1 MPMPSTRCKQTLLLA
16 LSGLLLCVHWRGV
29 MPRAIT
35 PVLFAPAPAAWRRDI
50 SHTTA
55 GALPFIPHAAGTHP
69 NEGGARAV
77 CSAPP
82 PSQLAGVAVHHIQE
96 HAPECPTVVAWRA
109 GRSQLLAP
117 EAPFEAVADPILP
130 VPAAA
135 DSEGRVTAP
144 RYDAVQLRF
153 TEIQAAAEP
162 LAVGVQLAEV
172 RLFYGRRRLSIAS
185 ANAVDPDGPTA
196 HNASN
201 AADGLL
207 FTKWLDSALLGRR
220 GRSAG
225 LNWRLTTWPKSPPG
239 LSEGRGCTSSLQSA
253 AQATE
258 AP

>member
-1 MPMPSTRCKQTLLLA
+1 MPSTRCKQTLLLA
-16 LSGLLLCVHWRGV
+16 LSGLLLYVHWRGV
-29 MPRAIT
+29 VPRAVT
-35 PVLFAPAPAAWRRDI
+35 PVLFAPAPAAWRRDS

-55 GALPFIPHAAGTHP
+55 GALPFIPPAAGTHP
-69 NEGGARAV
+69 NEGGFRAV
-77 CSAPP
+77 CSVPP
-82 PSQLAGVAVHHIQE
+82 PSHLAGVAVHHVQE
-96 HAPECPTVVAWRA
+96 HAPECPAVVAWRA

-117 EAPFEAVADPILP
+117 EAPFEAVADPIPP

-172 RLFYGRRRLSIAS
+172 RLFYGRRRLNIAS
-185 ANAVDPDGPTA
+185 ASAVDPDGPTA

-207 FTKWLDSALLGRR
+207 PTKWLDSALLGRR

-225 LNWRLTTWPKSPPG
+225 LNWRLTTMAQEPAWP
-239 LSEGRGCTSSLQSA
+239 L
-253 AQATE
+253 
-258 AP
+258 

>member
-1 MPMPSTRCKQTLLLA
+1 MPSTKCKQALVLA
-16 LSGLLLCVHWRGV
+16 LSGLLLLVHWRGV
-29 MPRAIT
+29 VPGAVT
-35 PVLFAPAPAAWRRDI
+35 PVLVAPAPAAWPRGG
-50 SHTTA
+50 SLTTA
-55 GALPFIPHAAGTHP
+55 GVLPYP
-69 NEGGARAV
+69 NEGGAPA
-77 CSAPP
+77 CSVPP
-82 PSQLAGVAVHHIQE
+82 PSQLAGVAVHHVHHVQDR
-96 HAPECPTVVAWRA
+96 AAECPVVVAWRA

-117 EAPFEAVADPILP
+117 EAPSEAVADPIPP

-135 DSEGRVTAP
+135 DSQGRATAP

-185 ANAVDPDGPTA
+185 ASAVDADGPAA

-207 FTKWLDSALLGRR
+207 PTKWLDSALLGRR

-225 LNWRLTTWPKSPPG
+225 
-239 LSEGRGCTSSLQSA
+239 
-253 AQATE
+253 
-258 AP
+258 

>member
-1 MPMPSTRCKQTLLLA
+1 MCCRIDAFPH
-16 LSGLLLCVHWRGV
+16 LSATC
-29 MPRAIT
+29 
-35 PVLFAPAPAAWRRDI
+35 APAAWPRGG
-50 SHTTA
+50 SLTTA
-55 GALPFIPHAAGTHP
+55 GVLPYP
-69 NEGGARAV
+69 NEGGAPA
-77 CSAPP
+77 CSVPP
-82 PSQLAGVAVHHIQE
+82 PSQLAGVAVHHVQDR
-96 HAPECPTVVAWRA
+96 AAECPVVVAWRA

-117 EAPFEAVADPILP
+117 EAPSEAVADPIPP

-135 DSEGRVTAP
+135 DSQGRATAP

-185 ANAVDPDGPTA
+185 ASAVDADGPAA

-207 FTKWLDSALLGRR
+207 PTKWLDSALLGRR

-225 LNWRLTTWPKSPPG
+225 
-239 LSEGRGCTSSLQSA
+239 
-253 AQATE
+253 
-258 AP
+258 

>member
-1 MPMPSTRCKQTLLLA
+1 MPSTKCKQALLLV
-16 LSGLLLCVHWRGV
+16 LSGLVLYVHWRGV
-29 MPRAIT
+29 VPRAII
-35 PVLFAPAPAAWRRDI
+35 PVLFAPAPAAWRQDS

-55 GALPFIPHAAGTHP
+55 AVLPLIPLTAGMHP

-82 PSQLAGVAVHHIQE
+82 LSRLAGIAIHHVQE
-96 HAPECPTVVAWRA
+96 HAPECPAVVTWRA

-117 EAPFEAVADPILP
+117 EAPSEAMAFPIPP
-130 VPAAA
+130 VPSAA
-135 DSEGRVTAP
+135 DSQGRVTAP

-185 ANAVDPDGPTA
+185 ASAVDPDGPTA

-207 FTKWLDSALLGRR
+207 PTKWLDSALLGRR

-225 LNWRLTTWPKSPPG
+225 LSSRLTRWRQRLEPAWP
-239 LSEGRGCTSSLQSA
+239 L
-253 AQATE
+253 
-258 AP
+258 

>member
-1 MPMPSTRCKQTLLLA
+1 MSVFSSGRPPLPYSPQTVHASYRRPARARSERAWRGRMPSTKCKQALVLA
-16 LSGLLLCVHWRGV
+16 LSSLLLLVHWRGV
-29 MPRAIT
+29 VPGAVT
-35 PVLFAPAPAAWRRDI
+35 PVLVAPAPAAWPRDG
-50 SHTTA
+50 SLATA
-55 GALPFIPHAAGTHP
+55 GVLPYP
-69 NEGGARAV
+69 NEGGDPV
-77 CSAPP
+77 CSVPP
-82 PSQLAGVAVHHIQE
+82 PSQLAGVAVHHVQDR
-96 HAPECPTVVAWRA
+96 AAECPVVVAWRA

-117 EAPFEAVADPILP
+117 EAPSEAVADPIPP

-135 DSEGRVTAP
+135 DSQGRATAP

-185 ANAVDPDGPTA
+185 ASAVDADGPAA

-207 FTKWLDSALLGRR
+207 PTKWLDSALLGRR

-225 LNWRLTTWPKSPPG
+225 
-239 LSEGRGCTSSLQSA
+239 
-253 AQATE
+253 
-258 AP
+258 